1 MIGILDR
8 VAAILA
14 ASIVAMTAIVTCM
27 AVFFRS
33 AIGASLPWPEE
44 LSGHA
49 LVWTSFLGAYLAT
62 RDHRHIS
69 FDLLVERLPHASR
82 RVLRMITDGFV
93 IGFFVLLIYESIR
106 MISVVGHRELQT
118 ISLPVG
124 LFMAAL
130 PVCGAAIVLALC
142 VRIIERWG
150 NIG

>member
-1 MIGILDR
+1 
-8 VAAILA
+8 
-14 ASIVAMTAIVTCM
+14 
-27 AVFFRS
+27 
-33 AIGASLPWPEE
+33 
-44 LSGHA
+44 
-49 LVWTSFLGAYLAT
+49 
-62 RDHRHIS
+62 
-69 FDLLVERLPHASR
+69 
-82 RVLRMITDGFV
+82 MITDGFV

-150 NIG
+150 NTG